1 MEKIIYSIL
10 FLFVINFP
18 LKAQLDIVFQKLELN
33 INPDTLLLE
42 GKSTIYFKA
51 KQTQNHIEID
61 LNNVF
66 DIQSIQYQ
74 GFEYPFMHENHKI
87 RIENPN
93 AFIAGVLDSV
103 FIQYRGIPN
112 NTLNASSFNR
122 DFHEEIPIVW
132 TLSEP
137 YGCADWWPTQN
148 SLSDKIDSIDI
159 VVHTPEQYRTA
170 SIGLLKLDT
179 VVNGMRTAVWQHRY
193 PVVPYLVGIA
203 TTNYIQ
209 YNDTAFFENDTIL
222 IMNYV
227 FPEYE
232 EFYRLHSYTIA
243 IKMNYYN
250 RTYGL
255 YPFYKEK
262 YGHAQIP
269 GNGGMEHQT
278 MTFISSFSYL
288 LVVHELAHHWFGNY
302 VTCSSWEDIW
312 LNEGFA
318 TYTSNLY
325 LDFEPF
331 PNGFDRWRTTSVKS
345 ICSQPDGSVWVNDTT
360 VRNRIF
366 SNRLTYEKAAMF
378 LQMIHFEI
386 GDSLYYK
393 TVRQFLNQPNHVFGF
408 ASTNDFLAV
417 LQNVTNIDFGYFFDY
432 WFWGEGHPN
441 VNIIAKTTKNNI
453 VFLTLQCSNSSIH
466 NVPFKG
472 KVEVLFKNLKSDTL
486 MLLPIEEGFN
496 NYEFDLSFPPDSII
510 FNPFSRLISPVKREK
525 MLNLDAVF
533 DFFIFPNPAKDY
545 IKVFYMDGFIQNI
558 RVFDVSG
565 KRITNI
571 EVCIDSYLCQIG
583 TSLLSK
589 GIYFVEVENN
599 KKEKLSKYFIKY

>member
-1 MEKIIYSIL
+1 MEKILYSIL
-10 FLFVINFP
+10 FLFVVNFP

-42 GKSTIYFKA
+42 GKSTIYFKTI
-51 KQTQNHIEID
+51 QTQNYIEID
-61 LNNVF
+61 LNSVF
-66 DIQSIQYQ
+66 DIESIKYQ
-74 GFEYPFMHENHKI
+74 GLEYPYIHENHKI

-103 FIQYRGIPN
+103 FIHYRGVPN
-112 NTLNASSFNR
+112 NSLNVTSFNR
-122 DFHEEIPIVW
+122 DFHEGVPIIW

-159 VVHTPEQYRTA
+159 VVHSPEQYRTA
-170 SIGLLKLDT
+170 SIGLLRSDT
-179 VVNGMRTAVWQHRY
+179 VASGMRTDVWQHRY

-232 EFYRLHSYTIA
+232 EFYRLHSHTIA

-250 RTYGL
+250 RTYGM

-269 GNGGMEHQT
+269 GYGGMEHQT

-331 PNGFDRWRTTSVKS
+331 PNGFDRWRATAIES
-345 ICSQPDGSVWVNDTT
+345 ICSHPDGSVWVNDTT

-366 SNRLTYEKAAMF
+366 SGRLSYEKAGMF
-378 LQMIHFEI
+378 LQMIHYKI
-386 GDSLYYK
+386 GDSLYYE
-393 TVRQFLNQPNHVFGF
+393 TVRQFINHPNHAFGF
-408 ASTNDFLAV
+408 ASTADFIAV
-417 LQNVTNIDFGYFFDY
+417 LQNVTNVDFSYFFEY

-441 VNIIAKTTKNNI
+441 VDITAKAYKNNT
-453 VFLTLQCSNSSIH
+453 VFFSLECSNSSANNI
-466 NVPFKG
+466 PFDG
-472 KVEVLFKNLKSDTL
+472 EVEMLFKNFNMDTL
-486 MLLPIEEGFN
+486 ISVPLKDGIN
-496 NYEFDLSFPPDSII
+496 NYHFDLSFSPDSVIY
-510 FNPFSRLISPVKREK
+510 NPFFRLISPVKREK
-525 MLNLDAVF
+525 MQILDNVP
-533 DFFIFPNPAKDY
+533 DFLIFPNPTNEY
-545 IKVFYMDGFIQNI
+545 LNVVCVEGFIQKI

-565 KRITNI
+565 KLILNI
-571 EVCIDSYLCQIG
+571 ETDNDSYSTQIS
-583 TSLLSK
+583 TASLSK
-589 GIYFVEVENN
+589 GIYFVEIQNN
-599 KKEKLSKYFIKY
+599 KKEKLSKYFIKH

>member
-1 MEKIIYSIL
+1 MRKLLYSVL
-10 FLFVINFP
+10 FLLVVNFS

-33 INPDTLLLE
+33 INPDTLFLE
-42 GKSTIYFKA
+42 GKSTIFFKT

-66 DIQSIQYQ
+66 EIETIKYHGVDCPYI
-74 GFEYPFMHENHKI
+74 HENHKI
-87 RIENPN
+87 KLENIN
-93 AFIAGVLDSV
+93 AFTAGVLDSV
-103 FIQYRGIPN
+103 FIQYSGVPN
-112 NTLNASSFNR
+112 NALNATSFNR
-122 DFHEEIPIVW
+122 AFHDGVPIIW

-159 VVHTPEQYRTA
+159 IVHSPEQYLTA
-170 SIGLLKLDT
+170 SIGLLVLDT
-179 VVNGMRTAVWQHRY
+179 IFDGVRTAVWQHRY
-193 PVVPYLVGIA
+193 PIVPYLVGIA

-232 EFYRLHSYTIA
+232 EFYRLHSHTTA
-243 IKMNYYN
+243 IKMNYYS
-250 RTYGL
+250 RTYGM

-288 LVVHELAHHWFGNY
+288 LVVHELAHHWFGNF

-325 LDFEPF
+325 LDFQPF
-331 PNGFDRWRTTSVKS
+331 PNGFDRWRATSIES

-360 VRNRIF
+360 LRNRIF
-366 SNRLTYEKAAMF
+366 SNRLSYEKAAML

-386 GDSLYYK
+386 GDSLYYE
-393 TVRQFLNQPNHVFGF
+393 TVLQFLNHPNHIFGF
-408 ASTNDFLAV
+408 ASTADFILF
-417 LQNVTNIDFGYFFDY
+417 LQNVTNVDFTRFFEY

-441 VNIIAKTTKNNI
+441 VDVIAQAFNNNT
-453 VFLTLQCSNSSIH
+453 VFLTLQCFNSSIC
-466 NVPFKG
+466 NIPFEG
-472 KVEVLFKNLKSDTL
+472 EVEVLFKNNNLDTL
-486 MLLPIEEGFN
+486 ISLPLSDGAN
-496 NYEFDLSFPPDSII
+496 NYRFDLSFQPDSVVY
-510 FNPFSRLISPVKREK
+510 NPFFRLISPVKREK
-525 MLNLDAVF
+525 IKLLKNVSGFL
-533 DFFIFPNPAKDY
+533 IFPNPANDF
-545 IKVFYMDGFIQNI
+545 INIVCEDDFIQNI
-558 RVFDVSG
+558 TIYDVSG
-565 KRITNI
+565 KFINRIEVNYNSFSHRIT
-571 EVCIDSYLCQIG
+571 
-583 TSLLSK
+583 TSSLSK
-589 GIYFVEVENN
+589 GIYFVEIQNN
-599 KKEKLSKYFIKY
+599 KKERFSKYFIKH